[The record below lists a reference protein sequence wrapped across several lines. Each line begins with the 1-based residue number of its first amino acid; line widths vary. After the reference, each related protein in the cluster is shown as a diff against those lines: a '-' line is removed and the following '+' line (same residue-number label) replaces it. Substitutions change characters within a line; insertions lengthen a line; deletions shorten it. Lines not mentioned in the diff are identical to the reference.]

1 MKREGSRQQALRQQP
16 RMACIDEAE
25 FVSDPGSRADILVTR
40 GIPRAHNP

>member
-1 MKREGSRQQALRQQP
+1 MKREGSRQQALRQP

-25 FVSDPGSRADILVTR
+25 FVFDPGSMADILVTR